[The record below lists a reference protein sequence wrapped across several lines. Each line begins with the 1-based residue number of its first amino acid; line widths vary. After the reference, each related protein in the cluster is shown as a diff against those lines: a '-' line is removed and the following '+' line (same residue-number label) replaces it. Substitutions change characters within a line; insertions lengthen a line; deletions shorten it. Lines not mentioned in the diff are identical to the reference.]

1 MKQFVTDLCLAL
13 LLICVISIFFVDY
26 NVSQTMFQRSI
37 DQFEEQVSTGQEVET
52 HQITLQDSSDNHVSS
67 LLKTISDVCIQV
79 IQFIVLIFSNFI
91 SMILTVM
98 VY

>member
-13 LLICVISIFFVDY
+13 LLICVISIFFGDY

>member
-13 LLICVISIFFVDY
+13 LLICVISIFFGDY

-79 IQFIVLIFSNFI
+79 ILFIVLIFSNFI